1 LPAKT
6 GAWRT
11 IVRAAALLGLLALA
25 GCFYPVREK
34 IDAAVCHIA
43 KQPFDVQR
51 LEAADQQPLMPP
63 AENGD
68 ITPTAHHPEDD
79 DDVLAPPRKV
89 GPDDRPELPPELD
102 KGLRQAR
109 RPLEVPPDLLP
120 GGPPPRI
127 EFGQL
132 GAPERRERLQR
143 EFTPLKPP
151 GPDYEG
157 VPGPFG
163 HPLTLAE
170 LQRIGLSSSPLIKQA
185 MAAVESARGTAF
197 QAGLPPNPIMGFE
210 TDTFGTTGGAGYV
223 GGFID
228 QLIKTGGKLRLQR
241 AVAAMDLRNAEVA
254 LRRAQMDLATR
265 IRTYYFQLL
274 VARENMRINRILVA
288 FSDAVYEMQAGQAR
302 GKAELTIAPYEPM
315 YLRALANMARTNL
328 VTARNSY
335 TAVWKQLAA
344 TLGLPGMPMTQVGG
358 RVDMPVPLF
367 DFHKVWLRVGRSHT
381 DVATADNNLQEA
393 RFALMLAQVQPYP
406 DVDFRFLVQKDYT
419 GPPNEIAPSIAVSVP
434 VPVWNRNQ
442 GGIAAA
448 QANVIQMGEEPLR
461 VRNDLY
467 YRLSD
472 AFNRYRSFHQNLGL
486 YRDKILPDLVRV
498 YNGVYHRYQIE
509 GQVAP
514 PAPPGAGI
522 GPALQMTPPSI
533 NDVVVAQNLLATSI
547 ATYITNL
554 GGMWQ
559 AVVDV
564 TDLIQTHDMFQMEGQ
579 PWPTTPV
586 PTLPDLEQLKPL
598 LATHPCSP
606 LPDPKLRGGDGSW
619 PPAIPTRNNFVMPHA
634 DSQARQAPPA
644 PPAAPGDKLAPQQAA
659 MLPEVEEKERPTA
672 LPDSLSAVAPRKP
685 SAVDP
690 QLSEPPPEVP
700 RR

>member
-1 LPAKT
+1 MRRPLRAQT
-6 GAWRT
+6 AAWRT
-11 IVRAAALLGLLALA
+11 IFRAAALLGLLALA

-34 IDAAVCHIA
+34 IDAAVCDIA
-43 KQPFDVQR
+43 KQPFDAQR
-51 LEAADQQPLMPP
+51 LQAADQQPLMPP
-63 AENGD
+63 AGD
-68 ITPTAHHPEDD
+68 GAISQTAHHPEDD
-79 DDVLAPPRKV
+79 DDVLAPPRPA
-89 GPDDRPELPPELD
+89 GPEDERPQLPPELD
-102 KGLRQAR
+102 KGLRRPRQA
-109 RPLEVPPDLLP
+109 LEVPPDLLP
-120 GGPPPRI
+120 GGPPPGI
-127 EFGQL
+127 EFGKL
-132 GAPERRERLQR
+132 GTPERREKLRR
-143 EFTPLKPP
+143 EFAPLRPP

-185 MAAVESARGTAF
+185 VAAVDVARGTAL
-197 QAGLPPNPIMGFE
+197 QAGLPPNPLMGFE
-210 TDTFGTTGGAGYV
+210 VDTFGTTGGAGYP

-241 AVAAMDLRNAEVA
+241 AVAVMDLRNAEVA

-274 VARENMRINRILVA
+274 VARENMRINRMLVA
-288 FSDAVYEMQAGQAR
+288 FADAVYEVQAGQAR
-302 GKAELTIAPYEPM
+302 SKAELTIAAYEPM

-328 VTARNSY
+328 VTARNNY
-335 TAVWKQLAA
+335 TAVWKQLAS
-344 TLGLPGMPMTQVGG
+344 TLGKPGMPLTQVGG

-381 DVATADNNLQEA
+381 DVVTADNNLQEA
-393 RFALMLAQVQPYP
+393 RFQLMLAQVQPYP
-406 DVDFRFLVQKDYT
+406 DVDFRFLIQKDYT
-419 GPPNEIAPSIAVSVP
+419 GPPNAVAPSIAVTVP

-472 AFNRYRSFHQNLGL
+472 AFNRYRAFHQNLAL

-498 YNGVYHRYQIE
+498 YNGVYHRYQTE
-509 GQVAP
+509 GQVSLPAP
-514 PAPPGAGI
+514 PAGV
-522 GPALQMTPPSI
+522 GPALQITPPTI
-533 NDVVVAQNLLATSI
+533 NDVVVAQNLLMTSI
-547 ATYITNL
+547 GTYITNL

-586 PTLPDLEQLKPL
+586 PVLPDLQQLKPL
-598 LATHPCSP
+598 LQTHPCSP
-606 LPDPKLRGGDGSW
+606 LPDPKLLGGDGTW
-619 PPAIPTRNNFVMPHA
+619 PAAIPTKDNYVMPHA
-634 DSQARQAPPA
+634 DDQARQSRPA
-644 PPAAPGDKLAPQQAA
+644 PPTAPAKKPAPQEAA
-659 MLPEVEEKERPTA
+659 MLPK
-672 LPDSLSAVAPRKP
+672 
-685 SAVDP
+685 VDP